1 MPEDV
6 GTLLDETTVETFMD
20 KVMGDYA
27 GANAFFMAAIGDR
40 LSLFADLTRNG
51 EASATELAQRTG
63 LNERYLREWLG
74 GMAAAGYL
82 SYDPGTAR
90 YAMPAEHAPVL
101 SEEAGPWFLGAA
113 FFDFSTNFGDTFHHL
128 LEAFRSGE
136 GVPQQIHG
144 AEVAHSIDRFTAP
157 WYENM
162 LLPVWLPAMPDV
174 LQRLE
179 AGAGVCDVGCG
190 RGRALVKLA
199 EAFPSCTFT
208 GFDVYEPAVEAAVQ
222 RARDAGVEDRVRFE
236 LRDVAHGL
244 PGQYDIITTFDVL
257 HDSVDPRGLLGAIHE
272 ALTPDGRYVCLEIN
286 CADRPEDNVGPLGTV
301 FYGLSLAYC
310 LPVSLAEGGEG
321 LGTVGLPESKLRELA
336 VAAGFTRVERAPVD
350 DPFSAIYVLTP

>member
-6 GTLLDETTVETFMD
+6 AIVVDEAIIETFMD
-20 KVMGDYA
+20 RVMGDYA
-27 GANAFFMAAIGDR
+27 GANAFFMGAIGDR
-40 LSLFADLTRNG
+40 LGLFVDLTTNG
-51 EASATELAQRTG
+51 EASSTELAQRTG
-63 LNERYLREWLG
+63 LDERYLREWLG

-82 SYDPGTAR
+82 SYDPDDGR
-90 YAMPAEHAPVL
+90 YAMPRGHVPVL

-113 FFDFSTNFGDTFHHL
+113 FYDFSTNFGDSFRLL

-136 GVPQQIHG
+136 GVPQEVHG

-162 LLPVWLPAMPDV
+162 LVPVWLPAMPDV
-174 LQRLE
+174 LHRLE
-179 AGAGVCDVGCG
+179 AGAAVCDVGCG

-199 EAFPSCTFT
+199 EAFPWCSFT
-208 GFDVYEPAVEAAVQ
+208 GFDVYQPAIDGAIQ
-222 RARDAGVEDRVRFE
+222 RAREAGVEDRVRFE
-236 LRDVAHGL
+236 VRDVAHGL
-244 PGQYDIITTFDVL
+244 SDRYDVITTFDVV
-257 HDSVDPRGLLGAIHE
+257 HDSVDPSGLLGAIHE
-272 ALTPDGRYVCLEIN
+272 ALKPDGRYVCLDIN
-286 CADRPEDNVGPLGTV
+286 CADRPEDNTGPLGTV

-310 LPVSLAEGGEG
+310 LPVSRAQGGEG

-336 VAAGFTRVERAPVD
+336 LAVGFTDVGRAPID